1 VLCYLAA
8 VPKFRTINASADV
21 SFSFF
26 GKRAKFK
33 VALSFFCLFVCF
45 FLSNCVVY
53 LSCLHEC
60 YMGWHVFSCNCNE
73 DTPFI
78 PKFDF
83 SKVPNA
89 VF

>member
-1 VLCYLAA
+1 MLCYLAA

-26 GKRAKFK
+26 GKRAKFGCFK
-33 VALSFFCLFVCF
+33 LFLFVCL

-60 YMGWHVFSCNCNE
+60 YMGWHVFSCNGNE

-78 PKFDF
+78 PQFDF